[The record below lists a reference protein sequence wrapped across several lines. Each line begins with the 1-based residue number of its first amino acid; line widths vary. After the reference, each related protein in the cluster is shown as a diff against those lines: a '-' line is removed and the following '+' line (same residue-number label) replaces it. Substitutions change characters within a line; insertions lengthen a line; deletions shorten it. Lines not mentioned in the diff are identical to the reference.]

1 MDVSIVIR
9 TKNEEE
15 SIDATLRKVNEQ
27 AFSGSYEI
35 IVVDSGSTDS
45 TLNIVSN
52 YDVKLL
58 EIPQKDFTYGRALN
72 MGAEAAAG
80 QFVVNLSAHALPT
93 NKKWLTN
100 LLAGLYQNDVAATY
114 GRQSSMGHLNPF
126 EARLNELFFG
136 SKKLKFNLQ
145 SGRILKANHFTNS
158 NASFKKDVWYKHKF
172 NERVPWGE
180 DVVWQKEVIMA
191 GFSIIYTP
199 DAAVYHTHKIN
210 LSSVYSN
217 SKNCAYNLLF
227 ADRRKQ
233 SAPLIVADVALFLSL
248 FPGSI
253 LQNLAYVLRG
263 SYYRH
268 AAAIPFWV
276 FSELLGSLVGR
287 ISYRLNR
294 QLW

>member
-9 TKNEEE
+9 TKNEQEF
-15 SIDATLRKVNEQ
+15 IGATLRKVKQQE
-27 AFSGSYEI
+27 FSGSYEI

-45 TLNIVSN
+45 TLEIVSD
-52 YDVKLL
+52 YDLKLL
-58 EIPQKDFTYGRALN
+58 EIPQKDFSYGRALN
-72 MGAEAAAG
+72 MGASAASG
-80 QFVVNLSAHALPT
+80 RFVVNLSAHALPT
-93 NKKWLTN
+93 NEKWLTN
-100 LLAGLYQNDVAATY
+100 LLAGLYQKDVAAAY
-114 GRQSSMGHLNPF
+114 GRQSSRGHLNPF

-136 SKKLKFNLQ
+136 SKKLKFNLK

-158 NASFKKDVWYKHKF
+158 NASFKKDVWHKLKF
-172 NERVPWGE
+172 DERIPWGE
-180 DVVWQKEVIMA
+180 DVVWQKEVIRA
-191 GFSIIYTP
+191 GFSIVYTP

-210 LSSVYSN
+210 LPSVYSN

-227 ADRRKQ
+227 ADKKKQ
-233 SAPLIVADVALFLSL
+233 SVPLIVADVALFLSL
-248 FPGSI
+248 IPGSM